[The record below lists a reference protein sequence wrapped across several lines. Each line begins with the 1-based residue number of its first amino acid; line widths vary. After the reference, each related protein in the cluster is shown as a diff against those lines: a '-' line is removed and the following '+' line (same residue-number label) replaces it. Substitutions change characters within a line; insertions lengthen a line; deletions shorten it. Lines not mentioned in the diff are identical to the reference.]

1 MEAEEDEKTDSAGGS
16 KEKCCPVGRLDFS
29 HLESVVLTYSALKQ
43 SFCLWRASVV
53 ISYDSHRKL
62 IL

>member
-1 MEAEEDEKTDSAGGS
+1 MEAEEDEQTDSAGGS
-16 KEKCCPVGRLDFS
+16 KEKGCPAGRLDLS
-29 HLESVVLTYSALKQ
+29 LLESVVLTYSALKQ
-43 SFCLWRASVV
+43 RLCFWRTSVV